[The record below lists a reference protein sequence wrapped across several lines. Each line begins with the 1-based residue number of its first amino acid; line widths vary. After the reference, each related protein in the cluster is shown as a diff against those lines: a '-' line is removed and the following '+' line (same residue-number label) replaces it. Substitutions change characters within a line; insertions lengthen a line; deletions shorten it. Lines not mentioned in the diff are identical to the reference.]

1 MVFIFCLFA
10 FYKTEKKKK
19 YYQPNISP
27 KKNKM
32 GGSQWCISNNG
43 SLYLPIPQVQIIQL
57 SASDAGHS
65 WKMCPFRRELFS
77 YPKLRTLRKK
87 MTLTNDNAGLSQ

>member
-1 MVFIFCLFA
+1 
-10 FYKTEKKKK
+10 
-19 YYQPNISP
+19 
-27 KKNKM
+27 M
-32 GGSQWCISNNG
+32 GGSHGASATMEACTFPFHKYR
-43 SLYLPIPQVQIIQL
+43 LYN

-77 YPKLRTLRKK
+77 NPKLRTLCKK